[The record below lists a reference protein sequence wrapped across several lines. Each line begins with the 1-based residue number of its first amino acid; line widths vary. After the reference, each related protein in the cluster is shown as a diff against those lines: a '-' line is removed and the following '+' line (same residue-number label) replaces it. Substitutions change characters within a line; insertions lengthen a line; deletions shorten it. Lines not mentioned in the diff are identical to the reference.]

1 MVEVRVQE
9 PSSTTS
15 STSSSNSRAQSGVP
29 NTGVQLGPRQTP
41 GHQDPQGVIEGGSGA
56 TAKPIQS
63 KERIFTREN
72 SVTSSPGTQHTAVM
86 FIIAALNKILGDK

>member
-15 STSSSNSRAQSGVP
+15 SRNRAQPGPP
-29 NTGVQLGPRQTP
+29 NTGVQLGPQETP
-41 GHQDPQGVIEGGSGA
+41 RDPQGVIEGSSGA
-56 TAKPIQS
+56 AAKSNQS
-63 KERIFTREN
+63 RERIFRREN
-72 SVTSSPGTQHTAVM
+72 SSPGTQHTAVM

>member
-15 STSSSNSRAQSGVP
+15 STSSSTNSRANPGPP
-29 NTGVQLGPRQTP
+29 NTGFQLGPQETA
-41 GHQDPQGVIEGGSGA
+41 QDTQGVIEGSSGVA
-56 TAKPIQS
+56 AKPIHS

>member
-15 STSSSNSRAQSGVP
+15 TRTSRAQPGPP
-29 NTGVQLGPRQTP
+29 NTGVQLGPQETP
-41 GHQDPQGVIEGGSGA
+41 QDPQGVIESSSGA
-56 TAKPIQS
+56 AAKSNQS

>member
-15 STSSSNSRAQSGVP
+15 TRTSRAQPGPP
-29 NTGVQLGPRQTP
+29 NTGVQLGPQETP
-41 GHQDPQGVIEGGSGA
+41 QDPQGVTEGSSGA
-56 TAKPIQS
+56 AAKSNQS
-63 KERIFTREN
+63 KERKFTREN

>member
-15 STSSSNSRAQSGVP
+15 STSSSSSRAQPGVP
-29 NTGVQLGPRQTP
+29 NTGVQLGPQQTP
-41 GHQDPQGVIEGGSGA
+41 GHHDHQVIEGSSGA
-56 TAKPIQS
+56 AAKPIQS

>member
-15 STSSSNSRAQSGVP
+15 STSSSTNSRANPGPP
-29 NTGVQLGPRQTP
+29 NTGVHLGPQETP
-41 GHQDPQGVIEGGSGA
+41 QDTQGVIEGSSSVA
-56 TAKPIQS
+56 AKPIHS

>member
-15 STSSSNSRAQSGVP
+15 STTSTSSRAQPGPPDIGVH
-29 NTGVQLGPRQTP
+29 LGPQETP
-41 GHQDPQGVIEGGSGA
+41 GA
-56 TAKPIQS
+56 TAKPNQS
-63 KERIFTREN
+63 KERAFTREN

>member
-15 STSSSNSRAQSGVP
+15 STSSSSSRAQPGAP
-29 NTGVQLGPRQTP
+29 NTGVTP
-41 GHQDPQGVIEGGSGA
+41 GHQNHQGAIEGSSGGA
-56 TAKPIQS
+56 AKPIQS

>member
-15 STSSSNSRAQSGVP
+15 STSSTSSRAQPGVP
-29 NTGVQLGPRQTP
+29 NTGVQHTP
-41 GHQDPQGVIEGGSGA
+41 GHQDPQGVIEGSSGVA
-56 TAKPIQS
+56 AKPIHS
-63 KERIFTREN
+63 KERIYTREN

>member
-15 STSSSNSRAQSGVP
+15 TSNSRAQV
-29 NTGVQLGPRQTP
+29 GPPGTP
-41 GHQDPQGVIEGGSGA
+41 GTTQGPPGTPTTGAQPGLVEGSEAGR
-56 TAKPIQS
+56 
-63 KERIFTREN
+63 ERIFTREN
-72 SVTSSPGTQHTAVM
+72 SVNSSPGTQHTAVM